1 VTSRRGLPVAR
12 ASAGHS
18 RGRKAE
24 QAASDYLVACGFVV
38 LGQNVRLGPL
48 EIDLVARRDDLVALV
63 EVRTRRRGSQV
74 GALASIGPVKRKR
87 LLRAAERYLFEPP
100 FPLEGVT
107 RVRLDVCIV
116 HTSSEAVTIE
126 HFPGAITADGA

>member
-1 VTSRRGLPVAR
+1 VTKRRDLPVSR

-24 QAASDYLVACGFVV
+24 EAASDYLVTCGFVV
-38 LGQNVRLGPL
+38 LGQNVRLGAL
-48 EIDLVARRDDLVALV
+48 ELDLVVRKADLVALV

-74 GALASIGPVKRKR
+74 GALASIGTVKRKR

-116 HTSSEAVTIE
+116 HTSSKTVTIE
-126 HFPGAITADGA
+126 HFPGAITADTP

>member
-1 VTSRRGLPVAR
+1 MTSRRALPVAR
-12 ASAGHS
+12 ASAGHT
-18 RGRKAE
+18 RGKKAE
-24 QAASDYLVACGFVV
+24 EAASDYLVACGFVV
-38 LGQNVRLGPL
+38 LGQNVRIGPL
-48 EIDLVARRDDLVALV
+48 ELDVVARKDDLVALV

-87 LLRAAERYLFEPP
+87 LLRAAERYLFDPP

-116 HTSSEAVTIE
+116 HSSSGAFTIE
-126 HFPGAITADGA
+126 HFPGAITADGP